1 MRITKIDEQY
11 DKLTIVLT
19 DRYTTA
25 VDMYKLMLKLNTE
38 QETTGE
44 FDILLDNIR
53 EICKDKEFEIFIF
66 PEFYPGREDVIFE
79 LRIEMFIHKGSKLE
93 VKQLFTED
101 IIGTLFKEIKEHFN
115 FYYRG
120 YPEDVSYEIVK
131 QYFRGY

>member
-1 MRITKIDEQY
+1 MRITKINEEY
-11 DKLTIVLT
+11 DRLTIVLT

-25 VDMYKLMLKLNTE
+25 RDVYDLMLKLNTE

-44 FDILLDNIR
+44 FNVLLENVK
-53 EICKDKEFEIFIF
+53 EICEDKEFEIYLF

-79 LRIEMFIHKGSKLE
+79 LRIEIFIHKGSKLK
-93 VKQLFTED
+93 VKELFNEH
-101 IIGTLFKEIKEHFN
+101 ILGTLFNEIKQHFN